1 MEGREIKR
9 NQGEKTAKGSRKLT
23 SAATQI
29 NSLSLLMLL
38 QRCVV
43 GPPFFSS
50 RPSFLETN
58 YLHFQPCQRLF
69 SSPHHHCNTTTN
81 IIQQQQRN
89 KNDKKTERKTTTESL
104 LFGMFCVFVCPS
116 LQYRQEK
123 KQKKNTFD
131 IESV

>member
-43 GPPFFSS
+43 GPPFSS
-50 RPSFLETN
+50 RPSFLET
-58 YLHFQPCQRLF
+58 YISSRAKGFF
-69 SSPHHHCNTTTN
+69 SPHHHCNTTTY

-89 KNDKKTERKTTTESL
+89 KND
-104 LFGMFCVFVCPS
+104 
-116 LQYRQEK
+116 
-123 KQKKNTFD
+123 
-131 IESV
+131 